1 MNKINEFIPVA
12 DVIATGILRRTAL
25 YKRINSGELPAF
37 KVGSKTFVKAS
48 DVESLFKQKLISS
61 LNQ

>member
-1 MNKINEFIPVA
+1 
-12 DVIATGILRRTAL
+12 VIATGILRRTAL

-48 DVESLFKQKLISS
+48 DVESLFKQKLISN